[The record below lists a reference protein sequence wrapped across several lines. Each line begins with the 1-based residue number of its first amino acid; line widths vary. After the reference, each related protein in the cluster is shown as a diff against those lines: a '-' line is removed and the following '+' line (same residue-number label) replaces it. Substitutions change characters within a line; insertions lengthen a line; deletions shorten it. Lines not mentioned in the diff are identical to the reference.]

1 MDIHDEIESLIN
13 KLGRDYNILEYVYN
27 GKEFIAGKTPVYY
40 SGPYWNNEE
49 VIASIESL
57 LTGKWVS
64 AGEKVKKFEH
74 EFANKINQHFGTMV
88 NSGSSANLV
97 MIAALKKYYGWN
109 DGDEIIVSVV
119 GFPTTISVI
128 SQNGLVPVF
137 IDIELDTLNFDVALI
152 EEKISDKTRA
162 IFLSP
167 VLGNPPDIDDILFI
181 CEKHNLKLI
190 LDCCD
195 SLGTK
200 WKDKYLGEYAVASS
214 HSFYP
219 AHTISTAEGGMI
231 TTNIREV
238 SNIAKG
244 ISSWGRA
251 CFVKG
256 TTIDTVS
263 GIKQIEDIVVGDKV
277 FTHKGNYLD
286 VKSVFNKKYDGD
298 MIAINCG
305 KKVPLV
311 CTADHQIL
319 AFQFRDKISEHI
331 KNKEFPKAKDLK
343 ITDYLVEKVLLNE
356 NTQDKMQW
364 AYSVFDKEKIDSIEI
379 SKDLMRLCGYWV
391 AEGNLAKADKGSNG
405 KNENREN
412 RKRIYYKYR
421 VEFTFNKNES
431 GNIEDVALL
440 MKKFF
445 GNKSYYRHTYKNNN
459 GLTMSFNSRKAY
471 EFFLYFFGTMAYNKS
486 LPNFFLTMDKECL
499 AGFLCG
505 FWRGDGSHWDGA
517 QKTENKKARR
527 CSYNFCTTSEK
538 LYEQIRKILL
548 RFEINPVTYIRVP
561 EKHQSSIINGTI
573 VQARR
578 NLYSIILYGKN
589 AYHMLDIIQE
599 SNDNISQKNHYFFSP
614 NGQYAIFPIRSITQ
628 EFVEN
633 IDVFNLEVSQDNS
646 YHANGLSVHNCV
658 CSGVENLLPNGICN
672 HRFDK
677 WLDNYD
683 GVVDH
688 KYVFNYMGYNLKPL
702 DLQGSIG
709 LVQLTKLDE
718 IMSKRKSSKKE
729 IEAII
734 GKYVNG
740 IGFPQSLDQADVVW
754 FGTPIIC
761 KSKDQKQKL
770 VTFLEKNK
778 IQTRNYFAGNILLH
792 PGYSHLDDYKNYPNA
807 NQVLDRV
814 FFLGASPHYDSK
826 IFEYIEDIMK
836 GFIDG

>member
-1 MDIHDEIESLIN
+1 MDIHDEIESLID
-13 KLGRDYNILEYVYN
+13 KLGKDYNILEYVYN

-49 VIASIESL
+49 VIVAIESL

-109 DGDEIIVSVV
+109 DNDEIIVSVV

-128 SQNGLVPVF
+128 SQNGLIPVF
-137 IDIELDTLNFDVALI
+137 IDIELNTLNFDTSLV

-219 AHTISTAEGGMI
+219 AHTLSTAEGGMI

-251 CFVKG
+251 C
-256 TTIDTVS
+256 
-263 GIKQIEDIVVGDKV
+263 
-277 FTHKGNYLD
+277 
-286 VKSVFNKKYDGD
+286 
-298 MIAINCG
+298 
-305 KKVPLV
+305 
-311 CTADHQIL
+311 
-319 AFQFRDKISEHI
+319 
-331 KNKEFPKAKDLK
+331 
-343 ITDYLVEKVLLNE
+343 
-356 NTQDKMQW
+356 
-364 AYSVFDKEKIDSIEI
+364 
-379 SKDLMRLCGYWV
+379 
-391 AEGNLAKADKGSNG
+391 
-405 KNENREN
+405 
-412 RKRIYYKYR
+412 
-421 VEFTFNKNES
+421 
-431 GNIEDVALL
+431 
-440 MKKFF
+440 
-445 GNKSYYRHTYKNNN
+445 
-459 GLTMSFNSRKAY
+459 
-471 EFFLYFFGTMAYNKS
+471 
-486 LPNFFLTMDKECL
+486 
-499 AGFLCG
+499 
-505 FWRGDGSHWDGA
+505 
-517 QKTENKKARR
+517 
-527 CSYNFCTTSEK
+527 
-538 LYEQIRKILL
+538 
-548 RFEINPVTYIRVP
+548 
-561 EKHQSSIINGTI
+561 
-573 VQARR
+573 
-578 NLYSIILYGKN
+578 
-589 AYHMLDIIQE
+589 
-599 SNDNISQKNHYFFSP
+599 
-614 NGQYAIFPIRSITQ
+614 
-628 EFVEN
+628 
-633 IDVFNLEVSQDNS
+633 
-646 YHANGLSVHNCV
+646 V

-677 WLDNYD
+677 WLENYD

-709 LVQLTKLDE
+709 LIQLKKLDE
-718 IMSKRKSSKKE
+718 IMSKRKNSKKE
-729 IEAII
+729 IEII
-734 GKYVNG
+734 ISKYVNNV
-740 IGFPQSLDQADVVW
+740 GFPQSLDLADVVW

-761 KSKDQKQKL
+761 ESKEQKQEL
-770 VTFLEKNK
+770 VTYLEKNK

-792 PGYSHLDDYKNYPNA
+792 PGYSHLDDYKSYPNA

-814 FFLGASPHYDSK
+814 FFLGASPHYDEK
-826 IFEYIEDIMK
+826 IFEYIEDVME
-836 GFIDG
+836 GFING